1 MPMAK
6 RGHFTGLMKERAMG
20 PDGEGPEEKRLEEGS
35 GREQAKG
42 GTGRTAWEEETAWMD

>member
-6 RGHFTGLMKERAMG
+6 RAFYGIDKGAGNRPG
-20 PDGEGPEEKRLEEGS
+20 GEGPEEKRLEEGS

-42 GTGRTAWEEETAWMD
+42 GMGRTAWEEETAWMD